1 MYGQKW
7 RTSGYHYVPWVSRSP
22 VSEVGVR
29 GGAKSKAEWVTNLVH
44 DVFERVRAVN
54 GKTDKDEVRLG
65 VRQRPQSV
73 VFLLSGRIP
82 KRQLNDLAGGRVYGI
97 GDVVLEYCR
106 DIFLSRVVV
115 SNQSAHTR

>member
-1 MYGQKW
+1 M
-7 RTSGYHYVPWVSRSP
+7 
-22 VSEVGVR
+22 
-29 GGAKSKAEWVTNLVH
+29 ATNLVH

-73 VFLLSGRIP
+73 VLLLSGRIP

-97 GDVVLEYCR
+97 GDVVLEHCR
-106 DIFLSRVVV
+106 DIFLSQQA
-115 SNQSAHTR
+115 SETRARTRWRPLYLRGVRMGSPRGSILGCS